1 MTSRD
6 EIAVLESL
14 LTQARRKAS
23 EAHTAT
29 LDTITPGDLV
39 QLRPGADP
47 TWETSIVLV
56 HKVDARHVRGAILR
70 PHRSGC
76 LEAWQPYTHAEVIR
90 IGRVPFPEPAA
101 DIRSC
106 TYEPPCMRQ
115 LRKPAA
121 SQREAGVTYRS
132 QRATTFKKMREEGAK
147 AMTPTRRSPKI
158 VKCQATGCTN
168 DVDRPTDY
176 VCRQC
181 IIKLLRRMDADARRD
196 LSQDLARTRT
206 GRAILRAAAKEPPTC

>member
-1 MTSRD
+1 MRLSMTSRD

-90 IGRVPFPEPAA
+90 IGRAPFPEPAA

-132 QRATTFKKMREEGAK
+132 QRATTFKKMREEGL
-147 AMTPTRRSPKI
+147 
-158 VKCQATGCTN
+158 
-168 DVDRPTDY
+168 
-176 VCRQC
+176 
-181 IIKLLRRMDADARRD
+181 KL
-196 LSQDLARTRT
+196 
-206 GRAILRAAAKEPPTC
+206 